1 MSNTTNATPNESTP
15 PMSQPRPMD
24 RTTAACYALIASA
37 AVLAGLLVF
46 GLDRRWA
53 SEADA
58 SLVIAQ
64 QNFTLL
70 TTQTRNTE
78 EALVVL
84 DNTSASLLV
93 YRLNVPRK
101 QLEAVGG
108 YDVRRIFAQSIPR

>member
-1 MSNTTNATPNESTP
+1 
-15 PMSQPRPMD
+15 MD

-58 SLVIAQ
+58 SLVIARN
-64 QNFTLL
+64 NFTLL
-70 TTQTRNTE
+70 TTQTRNSE
-78 EALVVL
+78 EALIVL
-84 DNTSASLLV
+84 DNTTGSLLV

-101 QLEAVGG
+101 QLEAIAG
-108 YDVRRIFAQSIPR
+108 YDLQRIFRQSIPRQ